1 MKKIKYLTFR
11 MRSCS
16 NRVIELN
23 LNMLLLKIF
32 VMTIVLTIN
41 LKQYL
46 NTNNFSSNLHKQQN
60 YILQKYSIKNSNEK
74 LFVFKYCFKFIV
86 VGLDTSTPVS
96 KVWTHRCHKGSTGRR
111 GLSVCHGQC
120 CN

>member
-32 VMTIVLTIN
+32 VMIIV
-41 LKQYL
+41 
-46 NTNNFSSNLHKQQN
+46 FSCQDQDTDVE
-60 YILQKYSIKNSNEK
+60 YLQKWRK
-74 LFVFKYCFKFIV
+74 
-86 VGLDTSTPVS
+86 
-96 KVWTHRCHKGSTGRR
+96 
-111 GLSVCHGQC
+111 
-120 CN
+120 